1 MNDMT
6 RVIAAISTP
15 PGKGGVAVIRMSGDG
30 ALDIAS
36 KAFLPRSGKK
46 ISDYP
51 PRYQIYGDL
60 MDGGEAVDD
69 VLLTYFRAP
78 SSYTGEDTVEISCH
92 GGTLVTRTVLEALFT
107 LGAVPAEAGEFTK
120 RAFINGRLSL
130 TDAESIGNLLEAKDR
145 TGLRLHSGAA
155 RERLNSKI
163 AELRGELTDLLSSA
177 FARID
182 YPDEDLGDFDDEEF
196 MLRLKKIESGVST
209 LKDTYRVGR
218 AISDGIDTVI
228 CGKPNV
234 GKSSFYNLI
243 VGEEAAIVTE
253 IEGTT
258 RDVLQRTVSLGGV
271 TLRLA
276 DTAGIRKREGIDR
289 VEQIGIDRSLQ
300 SIEKCELLFALFDL
314 SRPFDREDE
323 EIIKAISESNAVK
336 IAILNKSD
344 LETSFDP
351 ARLEGLFTHTLVFSA
366 KCSPEENLG
375 EVANTVNRIFYEG
388 KISIS
393 DDAIISSARQH
404 AELTRAHLHLTDAVC
419 ALRDGF
425 SQDAVSFDVEQ
436 ALGAISELDGRRV
449 NEEVVDDIF
458 SKFCVGK

>member
-163 AELRGELTDLLSSA
+163 AELRSELTDLLSSA

-218 AISDGIDTVI
+218 AISEGIDTVI

-234 GKSSFYNLI
+234 GKSSFYNII
-243 VGEEAAIVTE
+243 VG
-253 IEGTT
+253 
-258 RDVLQRTVSLGGV
+258 
-271 TLRLA
+271 
-276 DTAGIRKREGIDR
+276 
-289 VEQIGIDRSLQ
+289 
-300 SIEKCELLFALFDL
+300 
-314 SRPFDREDE
+314 
-323 EIIKAISESNAVK
+323 
-336 IAILNKSD
+336 
-344 LETSFDP
+344 
-351 ARLEGLFTHTLVFSA
+351 
-366 KCSPEENLG
+366 
-375 EVANTVNRIFYEG
+375 
-388 KISIS
+388 
-393 DDAIISSARQH
+393 
-404 AELTRAHLHLTDAVC
+404 
-419 ALRDGF
+419 
-425 SQDAVSFDVEQ
+425 
-436 ALGAISELDGRRV
+436 
-449 NEEVVDDIF
+449 
-458 SKFCVGK
+458 